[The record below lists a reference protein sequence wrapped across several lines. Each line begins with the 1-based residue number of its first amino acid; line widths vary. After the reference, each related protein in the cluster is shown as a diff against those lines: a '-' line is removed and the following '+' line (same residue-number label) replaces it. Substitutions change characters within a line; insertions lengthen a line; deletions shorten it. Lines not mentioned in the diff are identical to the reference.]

1 MEERG
6 RKLTRIEHTKFW
18 LFVPK
23 ILHWVIIVT
32 ASIVTLIVF
41 SETVLRLFKWANFNG
56 YEELLIMVAFW
67 LYMIG
72 CAHGSF
78 EKSQIKADI
87 VEIMLKESAFKDI
100 IRVLREVLTVVLSV
114 WFTVWAF
121 NLIIYAISIGSVTS
135 VYRIPMVFGFTS
147 IFVGVGFM
155 TFYNIVYMIGE
166 MKKLYFRRVKHIDV
180 DQWMAE
186 HGLEGGAAK

>member
-6 RKLTRIEHTKFW
+6 RTLTRIEHTKFW
-18 LFVPK
+18 FIVPK
-23 ILHWVIIVT
+23 IMQWVIIIT

-41 SETVLRLFKWANFNG
+41 AETVLRLFKWFSFNG

-72 CAHGSF
+72 CAHGSY

-87 VEIMLKESAFKDI
+87 IEVMLKESIFKDI
-100 IRVLREVLTVVLSV
+100 IRILRELVTVVLSL
-114 WFTVWAF
+114 WFTWWAF
-121 NLIIYAISIGSVTS
+121 NLILYAINIGSVTS
-135 VYRIPMVFGFTS
+135 VYRIPMVFGFSS

-155 TFYNIVYMIGE
+155 TFYNCVYMIGE
-166 MKKLYFRRVKHIDV
+166 MKKMYLRRIKHIDV
-180 DQWMAE
+180 EQWMAE
-186 HGLEGGAAK
+186 RGIEGRAI